1 MKITFP
7 NTTFP
12 AAIKNTGQKDKVV
25 SGITVSESGGAK
37 ALEISFTGLFSE
49 LTDFQNDS
57 CCIGTTVLPENVT
70 ATGDL
75 VENGWICEGSVLRL
89 QQGGLAELVTR
100 WRLRNERETAE
111 ECAAG
116 LLSRTISVR
125 RIERQETIEHYAAR
139 SGGGEEDGAT
149 GSEGTGTNGF
159 SETFFNLWRQEADPV
174 ARAEFK
180 VRVPTVDALGGV
192 TYSDPAPLYSED
204 SSSDAVST
212 KLTKMV
218 AERWAQG
225 VTYASEFFVRVEVQE
240 VWWKAPADVKL
251 KCNVILEK
259 GIPENHKPMWKPDD
273 VNNLYYWMRE
283 GTDVMHDPSGVYR
296 VNTAYI
302 GMGKN
307 FKPVPVPTG
316 WGSTPFDE
324 MLYEKE
330 GSDSGGGTT

>member
-1 MKITFP
+1 MNNGSEKKFL
-7 NTTFP
+7 
-12 AAIKNTGQKDKVV
+12 
-25 SGITVSESGGAK
+25 SGLTATEYGGVK
-37 ALEISFTGLFSE
+37 TLEISFSGLFDDIAT
-49 LTDFQNDS
+49 LQNS
-57 CCIGTTVLPENVT
+57 TCKIGATTLPDVIDVT
-70 ATGDL
+70 TEATESIDGY
-75 VENGWICEGSVLRL
+75 ICEGSTLRL
-89 QQGGLAELVTR
+89 GEGGTAELVTR

-316 WGSTPFDE
+316 WGKTPFDE

-330 GSDSGGGTT
+330 GSDSGGGTA